1 MEDLIFFAAPLI
13 FFFGL
18 LSRLADRS
26 PVSAPMVF
34 VTVGIL
40 VGPIGFGW
48 FELDIDGSLVQTL
61 AEVTLILILF
71 TDASTI
77 DLQALKKEYT
87 IPSRLLGIGLPL
99 TMIFGLGLAFMM
111 FPGVSLWMLAI
122 MAFILS
128 PTDAALGQAVV
139 NSEQVPGAVRDTI
152 GVESGLND
160 GIALPPIMACTAAL
174 TAASSTNLDLGYWA
188 GFAFKQIAFGPVAGA
203 AVGLIGGWLINRAV
217 KRDWMEPLFQRLA
230 SIALALMC
238 YSLAEHLGGNGFI
251 AAFFGGLMLS
261 ARTHEVRER
270 LQEFGEAE
278 GELLSL
284 FAFLIFG
291 LAVLPRAPEHWDLA
305 ALLYAILS
313 LTVVRM
319 VPVAISLIGTKMD
332 RPTVGF
338 IGWFGP
344 RGIASILYLLIF
356 LNGVGGEGY
365 ERALSVIVLTVLLS
379 IFLHGLSAVPL
390 STIYGRFARRA
401 DPTAKP

>member
-1 MEDLIFFAAPLI
+1 METLIFFAAPLI

-18 LSRLADRS
+18 FSRLADKS
-26 PVSAPMVF
+26 PISAPMVF

-40 VGPIGFGW
+40 AGPLGFGL
-48 FELDIDGSLVQTL
+48 FELNLDGELVQTL

-71 TDASTI
+71 SDASTI
-77 DLQALKKEYT
+77 DLKALRKEYV

-99 TMIFGLGLAFMM
+99 TMIFGLGLALVM
-111 FPGVSLWMLAI
+111 FPGVSVWMLAI

-139 NSEQVPGAVRDTI
+139 NSEQVPGDVRDAI

-174 TAASSTNLDLGYWA
+174 TAAAGTDLDLGYWV

-203 AVGLIGGWLINRAV
+203 AVGLVGGWLINRAV
-217 KRDWMEPLFQRLA
+217 KKDWMEPLFQRLA

-238 YSLAEHLGGNGFI
+238 YSLAEQLGGNGFI

-261 ARTHEVRER
+261 ARTREVRER

-284 FAFLIFG
+284 FVFLIFG
-291 LAVLPRAPEHWDLA
+291 MVVMPKSYEHWDFT
-305 ALLYAILS
+305 ALLYAALS

-319 VPVAISLIGTKMD
+319 VPVALCLIGTKMD

-344 RGIASILYLLIF
+344 RGIASVLYLLIF
-356 LNGVGGEGY
+356 L
-365 ERALSVIVLTVLLS
+365 
-379 IFLHGLSAVPL
+379 
-390 STIYGRFARRA
+390 
-401 DPTAKP
+401 